1 MDEDKKLIL
10 HICCAP
16 DATVPGEE
24 LLKEGYRTIGFFYG
38 SNIHPEEEFIK
49 RADAVRSLCRIKGM
63 DCHIMGYDPQTWI
76 SLTEGFASEP
86 EGGKRCPL
94 CFELQLGAA
103 ARYAVKIEAGCLTT
117 TLTISP
123 HKDPQ
128 VINKIGE
135 KVASEHGLQ
144 WIHRVWRKNDGFKR
158 SVEESKLLGLYRQDH
173 CGCIYSIRNR

>member
-1 MDEDKKLIL
+1 MDENKKLIL

-24 LLKEGYRTIGFFYG
+24 LLKEGYVTTGFFYG
-38 SNIHPEEEFIK
+38 SNIHPEEEFVK
-49 RADAVRSLCRIKGM
+49 RADAVRSLCLIKGIG
-63 DCHIMGYDPQTWI
+63 CRIMEYDPQTWI
-76 SLTEGFASEP
+76 SATEGSASEP

-94 CFELQLGAA
+94 CFELQLRAAAGHAAEMGAA
-103 ARYAVKIEAGCLTT
+103 YLTT
-117 TLTISP
+117 TLTISA

-144 WIHRVWRKNDGFKR
+144 WIHRIWRKNDGFRR
-158 SVEESKLLGLYRQDH
+158 SVEESRSLGLYRQDY

>member
-1 MDEDKKLIL
+1 MDENKKLIL

-16 DATVPGEE
+16 DATVREE
-24 LLKEGYRTIGFFYG
+24 FRKRVCTTGFFMAATYIPRKSSSKG
-38 SNIHPEEEFIK
+38 GCGQIPLSGIG
-49 RADAVRSLCRIKGM
+49 CRIM
-63 DCHIMGYDPQTWI
+63 EYDPQTWI
-76 SLTEGFASEP
+76 SATEGSASEP

-94 CFELQLGAA
+94 CFELQLRAAAGHAAEMGAA
-103 ARYAVKIEAGCLTT
+103 YLTT

-144 WIHRVWRKNDGFKR
+144 WIHRIWRKNDGFRR
-158 SVEESKLLGLYRQDH
+158 SVEESRSLGLYRQDY